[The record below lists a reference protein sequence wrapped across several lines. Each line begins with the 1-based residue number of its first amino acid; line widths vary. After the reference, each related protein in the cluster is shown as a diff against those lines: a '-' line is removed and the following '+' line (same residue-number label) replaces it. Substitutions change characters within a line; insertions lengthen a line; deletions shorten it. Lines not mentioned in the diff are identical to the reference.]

1 MYKSNGKAYNTIFVV
16 CVSSDTDD
24 DCANDL
30 AGDDDDGDV
39 CVSAGGVYAVLPA
52 AVCAASAD
60 GGVGVVVVYGFDDDY
75 LQGSPLQPQP
85 KSMQH
90 SEPPPRISVLR
101 PNVKTPKR
109 RTIMTT
115 TTTTTMQHLRRVA
128 TVAVAVVA
136 ASAAIA

>member
-52 AVCAASAD
+52 AAVCAASID

-109 RTIMTT
+109 RTMMT

-128 TVAVAVVA
+128 TVAVSVVA

>member
-39 CVSAGGVYAVLPA
+39 CVSAGGVYAVLPAA

-109 RTIMTT
+109 RTMMTA
-115 TTTTTMQHLRRVA
+115 TMQHLRRVA